1 MPKIKMLVGVSIATG
16 LILGAPTARAHC
28 DSLNGPVAKAVQKA
42 LDTGKVLPVL
52 AYAPATAEAE
62 ILTAFE
68 KSTKVR
74 RLGPDA
80 QALADRALLETVV
93 RLHRAREGAAYTGL
107 KPPGIDYGPVI
118 PAAELALKTGDLSKV
133 KAVLLESIEHALDE
147 RLAQVRQLQQAPI
160 EPKTAAEVAH
170 ARERISAEL
179 DFVIFTETI
188 RQAALGSGAEH
199 HPD

>member
-74 RLGPDA
+74 RMGPDA
-80 QALADRALLETVV
+80 QALAEEFQQRVANSL
-93 RLHRAREGAAYTGL
+93 RLPRIVH
-107 KPPGIDYGPVI
+107 
-118 PAAELALKTGDLSKV
+118 PAG
-133 KAVLLESIEHALDE
+133 E
-147 RLAQVRQLQQAPI
+147 RLTQPEPMIGLAEQHRPAVAGQPIAPRRNLDGPLKGWLQ
-160 EPKTAAEVAH
+160 
-170 ARERISAEL
+170 
-179 DFVIFTETI
+179 
-188 RQAALGSGAEH
+188 
-199 HPD
+199 